1 MTYQQI
7 LYEIKDRIATIT
19 LNRPERMNTW
29 TDVMSQE
36 VYEAMHAAAK
46 DRQVRVIVLTGA
58 GRAFCA
64 GADVGTLGEDD
75 PKALLHKLP
84 RPFDMNRR
92 ADYQTRHTWHPS
104 IPKPIIAMLNGATA
118 GLGLVNAL
126 SCDVRFAA
134 EDAVFTTA
142 FGRIG
147 LSAEYGIAWMLART
161 VGHANALDLLIS
173 GRKVAASEAQRL
185 GLVNFVHPR
194 DQLADATYAYAREL
208 VDWCSP
214 RSMRAIKQQ
223 VWEAPFQTLAEAV
236 TMANRDMVIG
246 SALPDFK
253 EGLSAFLEKRK
264 PGFTDE

>member
-7 LYEIKDRIATIT
+7 FYEVRDRIATVT
-19 LNRPERMNTW
+19 LNRPERLNAW

-36 VYEAMHAAAK
+36 VYDAMHAAAQDK
-46 DRQVRVIVLTGA
+46 TVRVIVLTGA
-58 GRAFCA
+58 GRAFCV
-64 GADVGTLGEDD
+64 GADIEGLAESD
-75 PKALLHKLP
+75 PKALATKLP

-104 IPKPIIAMLNGATA
+104 IGKPIIAMLNGATA

-126 SCDVRFAA
+126 GCDVRFAA

-142 FGRIG
+142 FARIG
-147 LSAEYGIAWMLART
+147 LSAEYGIAWMLARV
-161 VGHANALDLLIS
+161 VGHANALDLLLS
-173 GRKVAASEAQRL
+173 GRKLGASEAQRL

-194 DQLADATYAYAREL
+194 DQLAKATYAYAREL
-208 VDWCSP
+208 AEWCSP

-223 VWEAPFQTLAEAV
+223 VWEAPFLTLAEAV
-236 TMANRDMVIG
+236 AMANRDMAIG

-253 EGLSAFLEKRK
+253 EGLSAFLEKRR
-264 PGFTDE
+264 PGFADE